1 MHCGRDFF
9 SLFNIGKKV
18 RADESEMVWKAQNKK
33 FEKLDAGDLLL

>member
-1 MHCGRDFF
+1 MVVIF
-9 SLFNIGKKV
+9 SLSSNNGKKKV